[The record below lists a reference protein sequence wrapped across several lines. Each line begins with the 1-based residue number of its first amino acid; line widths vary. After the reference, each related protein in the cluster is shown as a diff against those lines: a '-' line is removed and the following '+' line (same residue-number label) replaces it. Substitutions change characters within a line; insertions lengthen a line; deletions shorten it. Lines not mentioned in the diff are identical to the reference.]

1 MIEWLIITLSI
12 CLIALLVYERWAIH
26 KYRKSFRHVIHVAG
40 TRGKSTVTRMIGH
53 VLAKQGLH
61 VFYKVT
67 GTIPMYIDVAGKEH
81 IIKRRGKANI
91 REQIKMMRQAYKQK
105 AEVLVIENMAVKDE
119 YVKITQHQMLKANI
133 VIITNSR
140 VDHQEENKN
149 QNGFY
154 DFHSIVPY
162 DGELF
167 IENDELFI
175 YEDIA
180 LERHSRVHLTSSNEI
195 QAKNSIEKEN
205 TQFALAIGKHLG
217 FSTQNI
223 HEALKTYPKD
233 IGQFSLYKLED
244 TIWINAFSINDY
256 TSLKK
261 TYQSLLT
268 HPWIEK
274 KTFSVL
280 INNRSDRPLRAME
293 HLRLILEIKPQK
305 VYVTGAFYH
314 RFKRQLKQIE
324 VYRYN
329 DINDLKEQV
338 IFAFGNIQH
347 KGFEVMTYLEEN
359 GVKYD
364 G

>member
-12 CLIALLVYERWAIH
+12 CSITLLVYEKWAID

-53 VLAKQGLH
+53 VLAEQGLRT
-61 VFYKVT
+61 FYKVT
-67 GTIPMYIDVAGKEH
+67 GTIPMYIDVFKKEH

-91 REQIKMMRQAYKQK
+91 REQIKMMRLAYKQK
-105 AEVLVIENMAVKDE
+105 AEVLVIENMAVKDD

-140 VDHQEENKN
+140 IDHQEENTN
-149 QNGFY
+149 QKEFY
-154 DFHSIVPY
+154 NFHSIVPC

-167 IENDELFI
+167 IENDDLVI

-180 LERHSRVHLTSSNEI
+180 LERHSRVHSITQNDSIATSN
-195 QAKNSIEKEN
+195 IENEN

-217 FSTQNI
+217 FSTHNI
-223 HEALKTYPKD
+223 LKALKTYPKD
-233 IGQFSLYKLED
+233 IGQFNLYNLKGK
-244 TIWINAFSINDY
+244 IWINAFSINDY

-268 HPWIEK
+268 HPWIEN

-280 INNRSDRPLRAME
+280 INNRSDRPLRAIE
-293 HLRLILEIKPQK
+293 HLRLILKIQPQK
-305 VYVTGAFYH
+305 VYVIGAFYY
-314 RFKRQLKQIE
+314 RFKRQLKPIE
-324 VYRYN
+324 VYQYN
-329 DINDLKEQV
+329 NINDLNEQV
-338 IFAFGNIQH
+338 IFAFGNIQD
-347 KGFEVMTYLEEN
+347 KGFEVMKYLEEN